1 MLLQVP
7 FGTAEEMSVIDKERL
22 QPAIGV
28 FQKERLPVVG
38 VPGTDV
44 NQPCQPEAL
53 TIADSFEAGSR
64 QNFQ

>member
-1 MLLQVP
+1 
-7 FGTAEEMSVIDKERL
+7 MSVIDKERL